1 MKASLKKR
9 FFAVLL
15 AVLFTAA
22 APLSSFAATDYTR
35 PYELTLDRFEGMT
48 PSFGSVGGEWLVFA
62 LARSGRVGP
71 ADAWCSSYYSRIER
85 MIAANESGA
94 INSNKLTENS
104 RLVIALTSIGRN
116 ARDVSGYDLVEPLT
130 NQSGVKRQGVTGAAF
145 ALLALDSRA
154 SYGETATKNA
164 YVDFLLGRELAG
176 GGWVLGSGEA
186 DPDVT
191 GIVITALAPYQ
202 RASSAIERAVARL
215 SLIQDPDGGFTSF
228 GTATC
233 ESCAQVV
240 TALSTVGIDPDTDQ
254 RFIKNG
260 HSLLS
265 ALTAYFRGSGFAH
278 ISGGVVNQMAS
289 EQAAYALCAYSRY
302 RAGQNDLY
310 NMSDVTPIGGTTPKP
325 TSTPKP
331 TPTPKPTATP
341 NPSATPKPTP
351 TPKPTVTPTPTA
363 TPKPTESPAAT
374 DAPLQTQT
382 AAPTAAPT
390 EAPTDAPTDIPTDSP
405 TDVPSELPT
414 GSPTSVPTPETTI
427 PPAGPT
433 AGPTAIPATEAP
445 SEPAAESETPA
456 AAEENGDTAKNEKKP
471 GIGFWLPLAAAAVT
485 AVCAAAIAVR
495 RKNEKKD

>member
-1 MKASLKKR
+1 M
-9 FFAVLL
+9 
-15 AVLFTAA
+15 FTAA

-85 MIAANESGA
+85 MIAANGSGV

-260 HSLLS
+260 HTVVDALCAFFVDGGGFSHLPGHPVDGMATEQAFY
-265 ALTAYFRGSGFAH
+265 ALTAYFRLLDGRT
-278 ISGGVVNQMAS
+278 
-289 EQAAYALCAYSRY
+289 ALY
-302 RAGQNDLY
+302 D
-310 NMSDVTPIGGTTPKP
+310 M
-325 TSTPKP
+325 
-331 TPTPKPTATP
+331 
-341 NPSATPKPTP
+341 
-351 TPKPTVTPTPTA
+351 
-363 TPKPTESPAAT
+363 
-374 DAPLQTQT
+374 
-382 AAPTAAPT
+382 
-390 EAPTDAPTDIPTDSP
+390 
-405 TDVPSELPT
+405 TDVPIRKTTSSGAASAANTAETPT
-414 GSPTSVPTPETTI
+414 DEPDSAA
-427 PPAGPT
+427 PAGT
-433 AGPTAIPATEAP
+433 DGPEENTDVALAV
-445 SEPAAESETPA
+445 SAAE
-456 AAEENGDTAKNEKKP
+456 AKPEKGMSPLLWAVP
-471 GIGFWLPLAAAAVT
+471 GVGLLGLLTWWLDKM
-485 AVCAAAIAVR
+485 R
-495 RKNEKKD
+495 RARKH